1 MINWIKEVFEG
12 CTKTDAIRMVFFVI
26 AFFAFIFALATSES
40 NERKRRLT
48 PEVVTVKDEDGKEY
62 KCLVSEVSM
71 QCDFTQ
77 GHK

>member
-12 CTKTDAIRMVFFVI
+12 WTKTDVIRVVFLVI

-48 PEVVTVKDEDGKEY
+48 PKAVTVKDEDGKEY
-62 KCLVSEVSM
+62 KCFVSEVSM

-77 GHK
+77 EGK